1 MCAHLSSIHWD
12 GCVLSSGVG
21 GGRCAS
27 FHYLVDLGSSLLIVR
42 KGCVY
47 VCVCVC
53 GCNVANIKMY
63 CPPPPGAELNRIKK
77 NFQDVPG
84 RKTTHLKGL
93 SEELQGVQKIMFE
106 NIDAVLQRGELISGE
121 RGGVC
126 G

>member
-1 MCAHLSSIHWD
+1 MC
-12 GCVLSSGVG
+12 C
-21 GGRCAS
+21 
-27 FHYLVDLGSSLLIVR
+27 
-42 KGCVY
+42 

-53 GCNVANIKMY
+53 VAVMLQILK
-63 CPPPPGAELNRIKK
+63 CTAPPPPPTLPLPPFPLGAELNRIKK